1 LLIDGL
7 SDAQALAAM
16 SAALGSPFEVSG
28 AAHVPVG
35 PDGGPVTI
43 LRLEGFAASVTYRC
57 ARLSDLLALYGAAR
71 IEDDPVQVSKT
82 WAWVRDVEGF
92 ANAPGDVWWV
102 SVKPSDAPA
111 VAARIGAQVIY
122 DWGGGLIWAL
132 VPEGT
137 DLRARIGAFG
147 GHATLVRASAE
158 TRTRLPVFQPEAPG
172 LAALAQGL
180 RRQFDPRGILNPG
193 FMS

>member
-1 LLIDGL
+1 
-7 SDAQALAAM
+7 
-16 SAALGSPFEVSG
+16 
-28 AAHVPVG
+28 
-35 PDGGPVTI
+35 
-43 LRLEGFAASVTYRC
+43 
-57 ARLSDLLALYGAAR
+57 
-71 IEDDPVQVSKT
+71 
-82 WAWVRDVEGF
+82 
-92 ANAPGDVWWV
+92 
-102 SVKPSDAPA
+102 
-111 VAARIGAQVIY
+111 VIY